1 MESREPG
8 NALRI
13 MRAFN
18 LYRSSM
24 SFHLNKIKKVFY
36 PFVYKVGLHAK
47 KVSVKEQNKALFT

>member
-13 MRAFN
+13 MRDFS

-24 SFHLNKIKKVFY
+24 SFHLNKKVFL
-36 PFVYKVGLHAK
+36 PFVYKVGLHIK
-47 KVSVKEQNKALFT
+47 K